1 MQSDFYSFHRGATN
15 HRSASNPMTSDILI
29 EHRGPVGLITLN
41 KPSKLNA
48 WDRPMR
54 EAIVKALQAFDA
66 DPAIGAVVL
75 TGAGERAFSAGQD
88 FAEAHDFDAD
98 RAETWI
104 REWEAFYGT
113 LRRLTKPIVAA
124 LNGVA
129 AGSAFQVALLCDIRV
144 GHDQLTMG
152 QPEINSGIASITG
165 PWIMKE
171 ILGMSRTIELTLT
184 GRMMPAQECREI
196 GLIHHLVPREQVLPK
211 ALELAGQL
219 AAKAPLAMRLDRAWF
234 ADMTEA
240 GFRQTIAAAIR
251 AHRESYASGEP
262 ARKMESFMA
271 ARGHALEG
279 AKR

>member
-1 MQSDFYSFHRGATN
+1 
-15 HRSASNPMTSDILI
+15 MTAVLL
-29 EHRGPVGLITLN
+29 ERRNRTGLITLN
-41 KPSKLNA
+41 KPAKLNA

-54 EAIVKALQAFDA
+54 DAIVAALREYDA
-66 DPAIGAVVL
+66 DPSIGAVIL

-98 RAETWI
+98 RAESWI
-104 REWEAFYGT
+104 REWEDFYGT

-124 LNGVA
+124 LNGTA

-144 GHDQLTMG
+144 GHAEVKMG

-184 GRMMPAQECREI
+184 GRMMEAQECREI

-211 ALELAGQL
+211 ALEIAEQL
-219 AAKAPLAMRLDRAWF
+219 AAKASLAMRLDRAWF

-240 GFRQTIAAAIR
+240 GFRQTIDAAIR

-271 ARGHALEG
+271 ARGHALGG
-279 AKR
+279 AKP

>member
-1 MQSDFYSFHRGATN
+1 
-15 HRSASNPMTSDILI
+15 MTSSDILI

-48 WDRPMR
+48 WDQPMR
-54 EAIVKALQAFDA
+54 DAIVAALRAFDA
-66 DPAIGAVVL
+66 DAAIGAVVL

-98 RAETWI
+98 RAEAWI
-104 REWEAFYGT
+104 REWETFYGT

-144 GHDQLTMG
+144 GHDQVTMG

-171 ILGMSRTIELTLT
+171 ILGMSRTIELTLS

-196 GLIHHLVPREQVLPK
+196 GLIHHLVPREQVLAK
-211 ALELAGQL
+211 ALEIAGQL

-240 GFRQTIAAAIR
+240 GFRETINAAIR

-262 ARKMESFMA
+262 ARKMEAFMA

-279 AKR
+279 AQR

>member
-1 MQSDFYSFHRGATN
+1 
-15 HRSASNPMTSDILI
+15 MTSSAVLI
-29 EHRGPVGLITLN
+29 ERRGPVGLITLN
-41 KPSKLNA
+41 KPSRLNA
-48 WDRPMR
+48 WDKAMR
-54 EAIVKALQAFDA
+54 DQIVAALRDYDRDA
-66 DPAIGAVVL
+66 AIGAVVM

-98 RAETWI
+98 RAQSWI
-104 REWEAFYGT
+104 REWETFYDT

-124 LNGVA
+124 LNGTA

-144 GHDQLTMG
+144 GHAGVKMG

-184 GRMMPAQECREI
+184 GRMMEAQERREI

-211 ALELAGQL
+211 ALEIAEQL

-240 GFRQTIAAAIR
+240 GFRQTIDAAIR

-271 ARGHALEG
+271 ERGHTLG
-279 AKR
+279 GSRP

>member
-1 MQSDFYSFHRGATN
+1 
-15 HRSASNPMTSDILI
+15 MTSPAVLL
-29 EHRGPVGLITLN
+29 ERRGPVGLITLN

-48 WDRPMR
+48 WDKPMR
-54 EAIVKALQAFDA
+54 DQIVAALREYDRDA
-66 DPAIGAVVL
+66 AIGAVVM

-98 RAETWI
+98 RAESWI
-104 REWEAFYGT
+104 REWEDFYGT

-124 LNGVA
+124 LNGTA

-144 GHDQLTMG
+144 GHAEVKMG

-184 GRMMPAQECREI
+184 GRMMEAQECREI
-196 GLIHHLVPREQVLPK
+196 GLIHHLVPREHVLPK
-211 ALELAGQL
+211 ALEIAEQL

-240 GFRQTIAAAIR
+240 AFRQTIDAAIR
-251 AHRESYASGEP
+251 AHRESYGSGEP

-271 ARGHALEG
+271 ARGHTLGGG
-279 AKR
+279 AQ

>member
-1 MQSDFYSFHRGATN
+1 
-15 HRSASNPMTSDILI
+15 MTSDILI

>member
-1 MQSDFYSFHRGATN
+1 
-15 HRSASNPMTSDILI
+15 MTSSDILI
-29 EHRGPVGLITLN
+29 ERRGPVGLISLN

-54 EAIVKALQAFDA
+54 EAIVTALNAFDT
-66 DPAIGAVVL
+66 DPAVGAVVL

-104 REWEAFYGT
+104 REWETFYGT

-144 GHDQLTMG
+144 GHDQVTMG

-184 GRMMPAQECREI
+184 GRMMLAQECREI
-196 GLIHHLVPREQVLPK
+196 GLIHNLVPREEVLPK
-211 ALELAGQL
+211 ALEIAEQL

-240 GFRQTIAAAIR
+240 GFRQTISAAIR

-279 AKR
+279 AQR